1 MLASSLDKFATE
13 IRNLQRPEI
22 YELTE
27 PFVMGK
33 QVGSSAMPQK
43 RNPWRSENISSLA
56 KIERSLVAPS
66 LEGIVTWHER
76 DLSQSASER
85 FIIPEAFI
93 IIDHMLNSMIR
104 ILRGI
109 HVNEARMLDNLT
121 KYKDTMMSESVMGAL
136 VSKGMARQEAHR
148 LLQQMAFESEDKGT
162 KFESI
167 LMSNSSVGKYLT
179 KAEVSAALDPKSYL
193 GATRE
198 LVDLAVQQTSSER
211 KARGLLT

>member
-1 MLASSLDKFATE
+1 
-13 IRNLQRPEI
+13 
-22 YELTE
+22 
-27 PFVMGK
+27 MGK

-56 KIERSLVAPS
+56 KMERSLVAPS

-85 FIIPEAFI
+85 FIIPESFI

-109 HVNEARMLDNLT
+109 HVNEARMIENLT

-136 VSKGMARQEAHR
+136 VSRGMPRQEAHR
-148 LLQQMAFESEDKGT
+148 LLQQLAFESEDKGK
-162 KFESI
+162 KFEGI
-167 LMSNSSVGKYLT
+167 LTSNPVVGKYLT
-179 KAEVSAALDPKSYL
+179 KAEISAALDPKSYL
-193 GATRE
+193 GTTRE
-198 LVDLAVQQTSSER
+198 LVDSAVQKASSER
-211 KARGLLT
+211 RARGLST